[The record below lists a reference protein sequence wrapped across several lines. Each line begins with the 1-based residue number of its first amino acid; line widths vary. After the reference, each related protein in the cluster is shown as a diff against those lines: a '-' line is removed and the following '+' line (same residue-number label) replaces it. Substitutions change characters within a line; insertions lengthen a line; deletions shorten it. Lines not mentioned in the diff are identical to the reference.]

1 MEATALKTIE
11 RIKKSKYKITVGL
24 ATNSE
29 GVEIQRLVEE
39 AGFKEDLDWQDIY
52 PYWLIALHE
61 DKIIGA
67 IQVCLG
73 KPIGRLEMLT
83 TEKDLTG
90 TQRAQVV
97 ALLLAQGIK
106 TLKLHGVQMAAGL
119 IDFKL
124 KSYKKLIKRRGGW
137 IMATGNL
144 LGTKI

>member
-1 MEATALKTIE
+1 MEAIAERSIK
-11 RIKKSKYKITVGL
+11 RIKKSKFKIIVGL
-24 ATNSE
+24 ATNEE
-29 GVEIQRLVEE
+29 GPAIQRLIEE
-39 AGFKEDLDWQDIY
+39 SGFKEDLDWNDIE

-67 IQVCLG
+67 IQVCPG

-83 TEKDLTG
+83 TENNLSG

-97 ALLLAQGIK
+97 ARLLEQGIK
-106 TLKLHGVQMAAGL
+106 TLKIHGSQMAAGL

-124 KSYKKLIKRRGGW
+124 KSYKRLIKRRGGW
-137 IMATGNL
+137 VMATGNL